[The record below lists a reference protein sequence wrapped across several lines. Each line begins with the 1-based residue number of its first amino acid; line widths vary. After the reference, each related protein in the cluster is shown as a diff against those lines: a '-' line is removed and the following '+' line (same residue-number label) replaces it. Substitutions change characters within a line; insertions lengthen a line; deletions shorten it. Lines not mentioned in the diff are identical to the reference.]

1 MACGWKGRWTVKKV
15 PRNPAA
21 SWSVVAVDPGSNRP
35 RPPANLRG
43 PERNLFIELIAAN
56 PPQHFRLSDRPLL
69 TQYVA
74 AASHDITVLKMHWR
88 SLTGS
93 PPQQACRHRA
103 RIVALGSRGRQ

>member
-1 MACGWKGRWTVKKV
+1 M
-15 PRNPAA
+15 PRKSAA
-21 SWSVVAVDPGSNRP
+21 SLSVVAVEPGSNRP

-74 AASHDITVLKMHWR
+74 AASHDITVLKMHWCRTQELR
-88 SLTGS
+88 SWYDR
-93 PPQQACRHRA
+93 QHRCRRA
-103 RIVALGSRGRQ
+103 WRRGRRHASHRVV